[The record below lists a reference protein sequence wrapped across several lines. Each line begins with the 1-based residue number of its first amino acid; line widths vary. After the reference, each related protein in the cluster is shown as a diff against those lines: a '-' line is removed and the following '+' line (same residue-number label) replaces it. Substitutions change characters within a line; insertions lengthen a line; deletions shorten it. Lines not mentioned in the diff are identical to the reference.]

1 MKIYVVDFEEVL
13 KNFVSYHESLKTI
26 QAEKD
31 KFSDEVESIK
41 KEMESIILQSK
52 SLLLDE
58 SLQMNNANR
67 FKELQTK
74 AIKLESEFR
83 AKIVELQ
90 NIELEKNFKDISE
103 IVDEWASKN
112 GLDIVLNKSQV
123 LFVSK
128 NNDATEVIIN
138 ILKDRNLYQEYNEE
152 ALVSS

>member
-26 QAEKD
+26 QVEKD

-138 ILKDRNLYQEYNEE
+138 ILKGRNLYQEYNEE
-152 ALVSS
+152 ILVSS